1 MPRVVKGFLIDA
13 DYETVERKALIRLYL
28 RDEQGKSFIAYDD
41 SFSPYFFALPG
52 DEPEKVRDR
61 ILTSDE
67 EGIIQSITIEE
78 KKFFGKP
85 VTALRITV
93 RHPQDV
99 PRIRER
105 IRHLEGVDTIMEH
118 DILFVRRY
126 LIDRGIK
133 PLTWLTME
141 VEERQDKLFVRRIEQ
156 AEGELPGS
164 GASGVTKPPK
174 LRVAAVDI
182 EVYNPKGAPRS
193 KQDPIIMV
201 SIATNDGMEKVLTW
215 KPIEGEAYVETLSS
229 EEEMLLRFAQLVQ
242 EGDYD
247 VIVGYNTDNFDFPY
261 IKDRVK
267 KLGISLPLGRLNAE
281 LEVSKRG
288 PLPEARIRGRA
299 HVDLYPIVR
308 RHVKLNSYVL
318 ESVVEE
324 LLGIKKEKIDGDKL
338 FTYWDAGGENLA
350 TLARYSLEDARVTLI
365 LAEKFL
371 PLYYELSTIVGQS
384 LNDVARM
391 TSGQLVEWL
400 LMQFATPRGEL
411 IPNHPAG
418 EEYAA
423 RASATYVG
431 GYVREPKRGLVENIA
446 VFDFR
451 SLYPSIIVSHNIDPS
466 TLIIGNC
473 EENRAPGLDYCF
485 SLDKEGFIP
494 EILKGLIQRRAEIK
508 QQMRQVSEDKRR
520 MLDVAEK
527 ALKILANSFYGYMGY
542 PRARWYR
549 RECAESVA
557 AFARMYIK
565 QVMRIAEEEFNLE
578 VVYGDTDSLFVVIPP
593 AKREVAQEFLRKV
606 NASMPGMIE
615 LEFEGFYKRGLF
627 VTKKRY
633 ALLSEEGKMVV
644 KGLEFVRRDW
654 APIARETQ
662 REVLRILL
670 EEANPEK
677 AAKLVRDVI
686 QRIRERRVTLEDIT
700 IYTQLT
706 KRIKSYKSLEP
717 HVVAAQKLKERGREV
732 APGMIIGYIIT
743 KGAKAISHRA
753 MPVEFAKLEDYDP
766 DYYIDNQI
774 LPALQRIFEAIGY
787 TRDYLREGI
796 TQTSLSK
803 WF

>member
-1 MPRVVKGFLIDA
+1 MPRTLRGFLIDA
-13 DYETVERKALIRLYL
+13 DYETVEGKAVIRLFL
-28 RDEQGKSFIAYDD
+28 RGERGESLTVYDD
-41 SFSPYFFALPG
+41 SFSPYFYALPG
-52 DEPEKVRDR
+52 DEPEKVKER
-61 ILTSDE
+61 IISADE
-67 EGIIQSITIEE
+67 GKVIRSIEIENRS
-78 KKFFGKP
+78 FFGKP
-85 VTALRITV
+85 VVALRIMV

-105 IRHLEGVDTIMEH
+105 IRNVEGVDLVLEH

-126 LIDRGIK
+126 LIDRDIR
-133 PLTWLTME
+133 PLTWLSME
-141 VEERQDKLFVRRIEQ
+141 VEERDGRLFLRSVSPS
-156 AEGELPGS
+156 EGE
-164 GASGVTKPPK
+164 PPA

-201 SIATNDGMEKVLTW
+201 SIAANDGTEKVLTW
-215 KPIEGEAYVETLSS
+215 KPVDGEAYVEVL
-229 EEEMLLRFAQLVQ
+229 ENEREMLLKFAELIQ

-247 VIVGYNTDNFDFPY
+247 VIVGYNTDSFDFPY
-261 IKDRVK
+261 IRDRAK
-267 KLGISLPLGRLNAE
+267 KLGISLALGRLKAE
-281 LEVSKRG
+281 LEVSRRG
-288 PLPEARIRGRA
+288 ALPEARIRGRA

-338 FTYWDAGGENLA
+338 FEYWDAGGERRAL
-350 TLARYSLEDARVTLI
+350 LARYSLEDARVTLS

-391 TSGQLVEWL
+391 TTGQLVEWL
-400 LMQFATPRGEL
+400 LMRFATARGEL

-423 RASATYVG
+423 RASETYAG
-431 GYVREPKRGLVENIA
+431 GYVREPKRGLVEHIA

-473 EENRAPGLDYCF
+473 KENRAPGLDYCF
-485 SLDKEGFIP
+485 STEREGFIP
-494 EILKGLIQRRAEIK
+494 QILKGLIQRRAEIK
-508 QQMRQVSEDKRR
+508 QQMKQASEEKRR
-520 MLDVAEK
+520 MLDVSQQ

-565 QVMRIAEEEFNLE
+565 QVMRIAEEEFGLE

-593 AKREVAQEFLRKV
+593 DKRGLAQEFLQKV

-615 LEFEGFYKRGLF
+615 LEFEGFYRRGLF

-633 ALLSEEGKMVV
+633 ALLSEDGKMVV

-686 QRIRERRVTLEDIT
+686 QRIKERRVTLEDIT

-706 KRIKSYKSLEP
+706 KRIKSYKSMEP
-717 HVVAAQKLKERGREV
+717 HVVAAQKLRERGREV

-743 KGAKAISHRA
+743 KGTKAISQRA
-753 MPVEFAKLEDYDP
+753 IPVEFAKLEDYDP

-774 LPALQRIFEAIGY
+774 LPAIQRIFEAIGY

-796 TQTSLSK
+796 TQTSLSR

>member
-1 MPRVVKGFLIDA
+1 MPRVLKGFLVDA
-13 DYETVERKALIRLYL
+13 DYETVEGRALLRLYL
-28 RDEQGKSFIAYDD
+28 RTERGDSFVVCDD
-41 SFSPYFFALPG
+41 SFSPYFYALPG
-52 DEPEKVRDR
+52 EDPEKVRER
-61 ILTSDE
+61 ILASDR
-67 EGIIQSITIEE
+67 EGVIQSITIEE
-78 KKFFGKP
+78 KRFFGTP
-85 VTALRITV
+85 RVALRITV
-93 RHPQDV
+93 RHPQEV
-99 PRIRER
+99 PRIREH
-105 IRHLEGVDTIMEH
+105 IRHIEGVDTINEH

-126 LIDRGIK
+126 LIDRDIK
-133 PLTWLTME
+133 PLTWLSIE
-141 VEERQDKLFVRRIEQ
+141 VQERQGRLFVRRISP
-156 AEGELPGS
+156 AEGE
-164 GASGVTKPPK
+164 PPRLK
-174 LRVAAVDI
+174 VAAVDI
-182 EVYNPKGAPRS
+182 EVYNPLGAPRS
-193 KQDPIIMV
+193 KVDPIIMV
-201 SIATNDGMEKVLTW
+201 SIVTSDGMEKVLTW
-215 KPIEGEAYVETLSS
+215 KPVEGETYVETLES
-229 EEEMLLRFAQLVQ
+229 EKDMLQRFAQLIG

-247 VIVGYNTDNFDFPY
+247 VIVGYNTDSFDFPY
-261 IKDRVK
+261 IRDRVK
-267 KLGISLPLGRLNAE
+267 KLGISLPLGRLNAK

-288 PLPEARIRGRA
+288 ALPEARIRGRA

-324 LLGIKKEKIDGDKL
+324 LLGIKKEKLDADKL
-338 FTYWDAGGENLA
+338 FECWDAGGEDLA
-350 TLARYSLEDARVTLI
+350 RLTRYSLEDARVTLA

-400 LMQFATPRGEL
+400 LMRFATGKGEI

-418 EEYAA
+418 KEYAA
-423 RASATYVG
+423 RARMSYIG
-431 GYVREPKRGLVENIA
+431 GYVREPKRGLVEDIA

-466 TLIIGNC
+466 TLIVGDC
-473 EENRAPGLDYCF
+473 EENRAPGLEYCF

-494 EILKGLIQRRAEIK
+494 AILKGLIKRRAEIK
-508 QQMRQVSEDKRR
+508 QQMKQATGEQRH
-520 MLDVAEK
+520 MLDVSQQ

-565 QVMRIAEEEFNLE
+565 RVMQIAEKDFNLE
-578 VVYGDTDSLFVVIPP
+578 VVYGDTDSLFVLIPP
-593 AKREVAQEFLRKV
+593 ERREVAQEFLNKV
-606 NASMPGMIE
+606 NTSMPGMIE
-615 LEFEGFYKRGLF
+615 LEFEGFYRRGLF

-633 ALLSEEGKMVV
+633 ALLSEDGKMVV

-677 AAKLVRDVI
+677 AARLVRDVI
-686 QRIRERRVTLEDIT
+686 QRIRERRVTLDEIT

-706 KRIKSYKSLEP
+706 KRIKSYKGLEP
-717 HVVAAQKLKERGREV
+717 HVVAAKKLKERGREV

-743 KGAKAISHRA
+743 RGPKSISHRA
-753 MPVEFAKLEDYDP
+753 LPAEFAKLEDYDP
-766 DYYIDNQI
+766 EYYIDNQI
-774 LPALQRIFEAIGY
+774 LPAIQRIFEAMGY
-787 TRDYLREGI
+787 TRDYLKEGI
-796 TQTSLSK
+796 TQTSLRK

>member
-1 MPRVVKGFLIDA
+1 MTRVVKGFLIDA
-13 DYETVERKALIRLYL
+13 DYETVEGKALIRLYL
-28 RDEQGKSFIAYDD
+28 RDEQGNSFVTYDD
-41 SFSPYFFALPG
+41 SFSPYFYALPG
-52 DEPEKVRDR
+52 DEPEKVRER
-61 ILTSDE
+61 ILSSDE
-67 EGIIQSITIEE
+67 EGIIQNIAIEE
-78 KKFFGKP
+78 KRFFGKP

-93 RHPQDV
+93 HHPQDV

-105 IRHLEGVDTIMEH
+105 IRHLEGVDAINEH

-133 PLTWLTME
+133 PLTWLELE
-141 VEERQDKLFVRRIEQ
+141 VEEEQGRLFVRGIEHID
-156 AEGELPGS
+156 GELPEL
-164 GASGVTKPPK
+164 K
-174 LRVAAVDI
+174 VAAVDI

-201 SIATNDGMEKVLTW
+201 SMVTSDGMEKVLTW
-215 KPIEGEAYVETLSS
+215 KPVEGEAYVETLSN
-229 EEEMLLRFAQLVQ
+229 EKEMLLRFAQLVQ

-281 LEVSKRG
+281 LEVSRRG
-288 PLPEARIRGRA
+288 ALPEARIRGRA

-338 FTYWDAGGENLA
+338 FTYWDKGGENLA
-350 TLARYSLEDARVTLI
+350 MLARYSLEDARVTLF

-371 PLYYELSTIVGQS
+371 PLYYELAVIVGQS

-400 LMQFATPRGEL
+400 LMRFATPRGEL

-423 RASATYVG
+423 RASASYVG

-508 QQMRQVSEDKRR
+508 QQMKQVDEDKRR
-520 MLDVAEK
+520 MLSVAEK

-565 QVMRIAEEEFNLE
+565 QVMRIAEEDFKLE

-593 AKREVAQEFLRKV
+593 EKRELAREFLRKV

-686 QRIRERRVTLEDIT
+686 KRIRERRVTLEDIT

-743 KGAKAISHRA
+743 RGTKAISHRA
-753 MPVEFAKLEDYDP
+753 LPVEFAKLEDYDP

-774 LPALQRIFEAIGY
+774 LPAIQRIFEAIGY

>member
-1 MPRVVKGFLIDA
+1 MPRVIEGFLIDA
-13 DYETVERKALIRLYL
+13 DYETVEGRALIRLYL
-28 RDEQGKSFIAYDD
+28 RDEKGSFVVYDE
-41 SFSPYFFALPG
+41 SFSPYFYALPG
-52 DEPEKVRDR
+52 DEPERVKER
-61 ILTSDE
+61 ILTSRARDA
-67 EGIIQSITIEE
+67 IQKIEIEE
-78 KKFFGKP
+78 KRLFGTP
-85 VTALRITV
+85 RVALRITV

-99 PRIRER
+99 PKIRER
-105 IRHLEGVDTIMEH
+105 IRQVEGIENVLEH

-133 PLTWLTME
+133 PLTWLRLE
-141 VEERQDKLFVRRIEQ
+141 VEDRDGRALLRGIEQ
-156 AEGELPGS
+156 VEGE
-164 GASGVTKPPK
+164 PPE

-193 KQDPIIMV
+193 KKDPIIMI
-201 SIATNDGMEKVLTW
+201 SIATSEGLERVLTW
-215 KPIEGEAYVETLSS
+215 REVREVEEVEVLES
-229 EEEMLLRFAQLVQ
+229 EEEMLLRFAELIR

-261 IKDRVK
+261 IRDRVK

-281 LEVSKRG
+281 LEVSRRG
-288 PLPEARIRGRA
+288 ALPEARIRGRA

-324 LLGIKKEKIDGDKL
+324 LLGIKKEKLDGERL
-338 FTYWDAGGENLA
+338 FTYWDESEEKRAL
-350 TLARYSLEDARVTLI
+350 LARYALEDARVTLA

-371 PLYYELSTIVGQS
+371 PLYCELSTIVGQS

-400 LMQFATPRGEL
+400 LMRFATPRGEL

-418 EEYAA
+418 DEYAA

-431 GYVREPKRGLVENIA
+431 GYVREPKRGIVEHIA

-466 TLIIGNC
+466 TLIVGEC
-473 EENRAPGLDYCF
+473 EENRAPELEYCF
-485 SLDKEGFIP
+485 SLEREGFIP
-494 EILKGLIQRRAEIK
+494 AILKELIRRRAEIK
-508 QQMRQVSEDKRR
+508 QELRR
-520 MLDVAEK
+520 STGDRRKMLGFAEK

-565 QVMRIAEEEFNLE
+565 RVMRIAEEEFKLE

-593 AKREVAQEFLRKV
+593 DRRELAEKFLQKV
-606 NASMPGMIE
+606 NESMPGIIE
-615 LEFEGFYKRGLF
+615 LEFEGFYRRGLF

-633 ALLSEEGKMVV
+633 ALLSEDGKMVV

-662 REVLRILL
+662 KEVLRILL

-686 QRIRERRVTLEDIT
+686 ERIRQRRVSLEEIT

-706 KRIKSYKSLEP
+706 KRIKSYKSIEP

-743 KGAKAISHRA
+743 RGTKAISQRA
-753 MPVEFAKLEDYDP
+753 TPAEFAKLEDYDP
-766 DYYIDNQI
+766 EYYIDNQI
-774 LPALQRIFEAIGY
+774 LPAIQRIFEAIGY
-787 TRDYLREGI
+787 TRDYLKEGI
-796 TQTSLSK
+796 TQTSLSR